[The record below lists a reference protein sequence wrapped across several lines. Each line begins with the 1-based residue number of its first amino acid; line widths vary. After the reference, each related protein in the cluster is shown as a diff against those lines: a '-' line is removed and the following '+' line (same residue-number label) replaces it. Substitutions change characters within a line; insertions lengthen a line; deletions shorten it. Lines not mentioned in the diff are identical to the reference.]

1 MTPTRP
7 VTYLDAMELLD
18 ARRNG
23 QEMPESFVL
32 SALEL
37 TGDYESNKPSNR
49 YREPQFMR
57 WFEAQA

>member
-1 MTPTRP
+1 
-7 VTYLDAMELLD
+7 
-18 ARRNG
+18 
-23 QEMPESFVL
+23 MPESFVL

-57 WFEAQA
+57 LFEAQA